1 MEMSMTSLNGLAL
14 ILVGDLQ
21 SPESVA
27 EMAPQHLMANTA
39 EMVDQPPFFL
49 DTYLVHSLSNL
60 R

>member
-1 MEMSMTSLNGLAL
+1 MTSLNGLAL

-39 EMVDQPPFFL
+39 EMVDQPQFFL

>member
-27 EMAPQHLMANTA
+27 EMAPHHLTGATV
-39 EMVDQPPFFL
+39 EMVGQPPFLL
-49 DTYLVHSLSNL
+49 DTCLVHSLSNL